1 MGLAARGVM
10 SISNKGVQ
18 MRVFLSI
25 SVYFLVSL
33 SSIAEE
39 SNFDYEKFTNDY
51 FAAWANV
58 QKPNANKA
66 DLEQYLSFLTDDV
79 GYQHLPYSNDDSREP
94 NGKEGMRKGMTY
106 YLGIHT
112 EYAAKLTNHAH
123 GHNVIMIEFDTL
135 AKGIHPDNGQLMS
148 FNNHSFEVLEI
159 ENGKVS
165 VIRHYSE

>member
-1 MGLAARGVM
+1 MKIL
-10 SISNKGVQ
+10 
-18 MRVFLSI
+18 LSI
-25 SVYFLVSL
+25 LVCCLVSL
-33 SSIAEE
+33 SSVAEE
-39 SNFDYEKFTNDY
+39 VNFDYEKFTKDY
-51 FAAWANV
+51 FAAWTQV
-58 QKPNANKA
+58 QKPNANKE
-66 DLEQYLSFLTDDV
+66 DLENYLSFLTDDV

-112 EYAAKLTNHAH
+112 EYAAELTNHAH

-135 AKGIHPDNGQLMS
+135 AKGVHPDNGEMMT

-165 VIRHYSE
+165 VIRHYSK